1 MLNSLESLVELF
13 REEGLKITPQ
23 RRVIFGTLIQD
34 DSHPTAEDIYQ
45 RVLSVMPDISRTTV
59 YNTLRELVAL
69 GELVEVEDL
78 TKGGT
83 RYDTNG
89 DQHHHLCCTRC
100 HTLADID
107 RRFEGLELPSDEAK
121 GYQILRRQVTF
132 YGYCTS
138 CQDK

>member
-1 MLNSLESLVELF
+1 VLNSVESLVELF

-23 RRVIFGTLIQD
+23 RRVIFRTLIQD
-34 DSHPTAEDIYQ
+34 DSHPAAEDIYQ
-45 RVLSVMPDISRTTV
+45 RVLSVMPDISRTTI

-69 GELVEVEDL
+69 GQLVEVEDP

-83 RYDTNG
+83 RYDTNS
-89 DQHHHLCCTRC
+89 DQHHHLFCARC
-100 HTLADID
+100 HTLVDVD
-107 RRFEGLELPSDEAK
+107 RDFEGLELPPDEVE

-132 YGYCTS
+132 YGYCTN